1 MFGLKEEVIAG
12 LLAVALLVLA
22 GFAWYVRHLAS
33 ENTRLH
39 AQTALLEASVKGHE
53 QAERELRQADAQ
65 KEAADVQN
73 ARERAALAAQLR
85 TSRQQFQA
93 MVALS
98 PEVRAWADAVLPG
111 DVAARLRARSR
122 ERAAAGAEGAA
133 AERPAAGNAG
143 P

>member
-22 GFAWYVRHLAS
+22 GFAWYVRHLAD
-33 ENTRLH
+33 ENTSLH
-39 AQTALLEASVKGHE
+39 QQTALLGAAVKGHE
-53 QAERELRQADAQ
+53 KAERELRQADAQ
-65 KEAADVQN
+65 KEAAYVQN

-85 TSRQQFQA
+85 DSRQKFQA

-98 PEVRAWADAVLPG
+98 PEVRAWAGTGLPA
-111 DVAARLRARSR
+111 DVAARLRARTR

-133 AERPAAGNAG
+133 AQRPAGGDAA